1 MNQIVANSD
10 IMLKNSSYLS
20 DDDIKRLKEVYELS
34 KAGKNKL
41 YSLEEMKKMVKERI
55 SRAK

>member
-55 SRAK
+55 ARA

>member
-1 MNQIVANSD
+1 MDKIVANSD

-34 KAGKNKL
+34 KAGKLKH

-55 SRAK
+55 AKA